1 MLSPE
6 KRMLPL
12 QHITIL
18 TDIKGDFIPTLDVAA
33 ALCRWYNADLIVFHI
48 TDENSLDSARERLT
62 SLVEQKH
69 WCDIHAK
76 IVVSK
81 AEINDAL
88 TELETYSPDLL
99 ILTTRAKANV
109 RKWVAGSVTQ
119 QVFRLTHRPVL
130 VLGPEVVSQE
140 HCGSQPCRRI
150 LFATDMSAVSLMAL
164 HFAAG
169 FAHDHEA
176 QLTVLHVETNPQ
188 KGFTADRVIAEQRL
202 RDWMRSHIGGMA
214 HTIENAAVAVDFGSP
229 ATHILAAAHDHKAD
243 LIILGAQ
250 GAGAMT
256 GLASRFLGGTAYEVC
271 CNAKCPLLIVPEAH

>member
-1 MLSPE
+1 MLSAE

-12 QHITIL
+12 QHIAIL
-18 TDIKGDFIPTLDVAA
+18 TDIKGDFIPTLDFAA
-33 ALCRWYNADLIVFHI
+33 AFCRRYNADLTVFHI
-48 TDENSLDSARERLT
+48 TDENSLDSARQRLT
-62 SLVEQKH
+62 ALVEQRQ
-69 WCDIHAK
+69 WCDLHAK
-76 IVVSK
+76 VIVSK
-81 AEINDAL
+81 AEISDAL
-88 TELETYSPDLL
+88 AELETYSPDLL

-119 QVFRLTHRPVL
+119 QVFRLTYRPVL
-130 VLGPEVVSQE
+130 VLGPEVIRYE
-140 HCGSQPCRRI
+140 NCGEQPCKRI
-150 LFATDMSAVSLMAL
+150 LYATDMSAISVMAL

-176 QLTVLHVETNPQ
+176 QLTALYVEADPE

-214 HTIENAAVAVDFGSP
+214 HAIENAEVIVDFGSP
-229 ATHILAAAHDHKAD
+229 ATHILAAANHHKSD
-243 LIILGAQ
+243 LIVMGAQ